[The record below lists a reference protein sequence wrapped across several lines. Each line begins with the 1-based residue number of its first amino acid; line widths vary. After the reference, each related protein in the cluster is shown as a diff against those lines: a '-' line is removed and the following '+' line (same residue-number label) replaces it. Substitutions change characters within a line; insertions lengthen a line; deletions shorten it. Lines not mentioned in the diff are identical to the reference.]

1 MKTTEKQVIILN
13 RVQEA
18 KQNMVEPGEIHSTEE
33 NVKFK
38 FKNY

>member
-1 MKTTEKQVIILN
+1 
-13 RVQEA
+13 VQEA

-38 FKNY
+38 FKNYWR